1 MLKLLLGRAGTGK
14 TRALLEAM
22 AAGDGRPQILIVPE
36 QHSHS
41 MERQLCA
48 IGGSRVSLFAE
59 VLSFTRLANRVF
71 SVYGGLAAPALDG
84 GGRLLLLCA
93 ALKSVAPE
101 LRVYQRPSRKPAFLS
116 GLLATVDELKTCRIT
131 PEQLWTAGEESGGG
145 EGDKLRDLSLI
156 YGAYEAM
163 TARQG
168 ADPRDRLTRLA
179 EALTREDWAAGKD
192 FYLDAFTDFTP
203 QERAVLSTLLGKA
216 NSVTVALT
224 CDKLEEDEGGAGIF
238 SPARRTARQLLRL
251 AQERGV
257 SREIEV
263 RSGGAG
269 PKTAALAHLEG
280 QLFAPRPDPWAGEAE
295 ELTMLKA
302 NSPYSE
308 VEWTAAEI
316 LRLVREEG
324 YRFRDIAV
332 CARSLEGCGSLV
344 ETIFARY
351 GVPVFLSRMSD
362 ILQKPILALITSAL
376 EAASGGYR
384 YDDVFRY
391 LKTGLTGLSAED
403 VDLLENYVLKWSLE
417 GSAWTGARDWANHPR
432 GYGLPFS
439 EGDRALLA
447 RLNTLRRQVAQT
459 LEGLRKNPDKTG
471 RGQAA
476 ALYAFLEAA
485 GVPERLAQ
493 RTEELNR
500 RGQAAL
506 AEEYAQLWEILCG
519 GLEQC
524 AQILGDAPMELDEFS
539 KLFALVLS
547 QYDVGSIPVSLDRV
561 NVGDMPR
568 LAHRACPVVFL
579 LGADDG
585 AIPAAAPSP
594 GLLND
599 DDRSLLASYG
609 LELAPRLSDKLYRE
623 MTIVYE
629 TCALPQR
636 RFYLSWAAAGPDGE
650 ERRPSFLQSKL
661 NFLFPQARRVEEGR
675 LDGSFRLAAP
685 RPALELA
692 GRFPQAGAAL
702 RALPEYAPLVE
713 RMERAARMERGRL
726 TRPAV
731 DALYG
736 RRVPMSASRMDKY
749 KSCHFSYFMQYGL
762 KAEPRR
768 AAGFQAPEYGTF
780 VHYVLEHVLRAC
792 RERGGVKEVPA
803 GELRALAQAAVERY
817 VSEELGGLEHETA
830 RFRYLFRRLL
840 KSVYAVVDNVAE
852 ELRASRFQPIS
863 FELGF
868 GAGKDLPPVE
878 LSVDGMT
885 VSISGFVDRVD
896 GWEHDG
902 RLYLRVVD
910 YKTGRKTFRSDGY
923 LERHGPSNAALPV
936 HPGARGGSALQPGDH
951 PGRRAL
957 PARPGRGG
965 RGQPGHERGRAPE
978 KGGRRAAAA
987 RHCAGRAG
995 GAGRHGGAGGGGH
1008 PLPAREGEQ
1017 GRGHHRRG
1025 AGLRRAAGQAG
1036 PAHRADSGGDR
1047 PGAGRR
1053 QHRRRPLLA
1062 GAGSQCLPVVRVRRR
1077 LSLRGGSGRRPT
1089 ALPACRQERGIL
1101 AGGCE
1106 RASMSWEPRYSPERN
1121 CSSLSMA
1128 ESLHSSDQKSSRN
1141 AAEKPFPRRV
1151 M

>member
-1 MLKLLLGRAGTGK
+1 MIKLLLGRAGTGK

-179 EALTREDWAAGKD
+179 EALTREDWAVGKD

-203 QERAVLSTLLGKA
+203 QERAVLSALLGKA

-280 QLFAPRPDPWAGEAE
+280 QLFAPRPAPYEGAAE
-295 ELTMLKA
+295 ELTLLKA

-447 RLNTLRRQVAQT
+447 RLNTLRRQVAQP

-493 RTEELNR
+493 RTEELNL

-636 RFYLSWAAAGPDGE
+636 RFYVSWAAAGPDGE

-749 KSCHFSYFMQYGL
+749 KSCHFSYFMRYGL
-762 KAEPRR
+762 QAEPRKP
-768 AAGFQAPEYGTF
+768 AGFTAPEYGTF
-780 VHYVLEHVLRAC
+780 VHYVLEHVLQSC
-792 RERGGVKEVPA
+792 PI
-803 GELRALAQAAVERY
+803 GEESWGEELQKRLRAAVRAAVDRY
-817 VSEELGGLEHETA
+817 TAEELGGLEHQSQ

-840 KSVYAVVDNVAE
+840 RSVQAVVDNVAQ
-852 ELRASRFQPIS
+852 ELCASRFRPIS

-868 GAGKDLPPVE
+868 GSRGELPPVE
-878 LSVDGMT
+878 LTAEGVTISV
-885 VSISGFVDRVD
+885 SGFVDRVD
-896 GWEHDG
+896 GWVENG
-902 RLYLRVVD
+902 RLHLRVVD
-910 YKTGRKTFRSDGY
+910 YKTGRKSFDLTEVWNGLGLQMLLY
-923 LERHGPSNAALPV
+923 LFALEERGEGFYGLPV
-936 HPGARGGSALQPGDH
+936 EGAGVLY
-951 PGRRAL
+951 L
-957 PARPGRGG
+957 PARDAVVRGSRTMSEEERQKAVDKELVRRGLVLSDGAVLEAMERPGPGGYRFLPLRVSKSTGEITGEALVSAERLGRLEKHTRKVLEEICRELAAGNIAADPFWRGPEKNACRFCDYAAACHFEEGRGG
-965 RGQPGHERGRAPE
+965 DCRRWLPGVKAQEFWENVERE
-978 KGGRRAAAA
+978 T
-987 RHCAGRAG
+987 
-995 GAGRHGGAGGGGH
+995 
-1008 PLPAREGEQ
+1008 
-1017 GRGHHRRG
+1017 
-1025 AGLRRAAGQAG
+1025 
-1036 PAHRADSGGDR
+1036 D
-1047 PGAGRR
+1047 
-1053 QHRRRPLLA
+1053 
-1062 GAGSQCLPVVRVRRR
+1062 
-1077 LSLRGGSGRRPT
+1077 
-1089 ALPACRQERGIL
+1089 
-1101 AGGCE
+1101 
-1106 RASMSWEPRYSPERN
+1106 
-1121 CSSLSMA
+1121 
-1128 ESLHSSDQKSSRN
+1128 
-1141 AAEKPFPRRV
+1141 
-1151 M
+1151 